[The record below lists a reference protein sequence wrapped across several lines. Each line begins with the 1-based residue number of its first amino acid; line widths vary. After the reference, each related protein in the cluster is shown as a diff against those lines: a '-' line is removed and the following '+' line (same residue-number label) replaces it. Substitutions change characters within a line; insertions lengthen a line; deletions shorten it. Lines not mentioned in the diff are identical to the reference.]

1 MFMLVSK
8 TFKTDPTDGLLTT
21 SFPAQKVPSGFF
33 HINIFNFGWKP
44 HPGVSFSKA
53 NQWLQ
58 LTRISSYC
66 TTTATNLTHLCQKK
80 KPNKKKHVWLLESS
94 SFATFAMVAWLLD
107 IFKRIFS
114 DWLIKM
120 LLDSMLWKTKT
131 KTKRKAYQNANF
143 WEGRGQGKKERKEE
157 LN

>member
-1 MFMLVSK
+1 MKASSWRELQQGESVTPADEDKQLLHHDCYQPDASLSK
-8 TFKTDPTDGLLTT
+8 
-21 SFPAQKVPSGFF
+21 Q
-33 HINIFNFGWKP
+33 
-44 HPGVSFSKA
+44 
-53 NQWLQ
+53 
-58 LTRISSYC
+58 
-66 TTTATNLTHLCQKK
+66 

-94 SFATFAMVAWLLD
+94 SFATFAMVACLLD

-131 KTKRKAYQNANF
+131 KTKSKAYQNANF
-143 WEGRGQGKKERKEE
+143 WEGRGQGKKERKEK